1 MDSQN
6 QADKPTARR
15 HLTWNFGW
23 GASTG
28 ALYELGIAFIDTS
41 TIVPAF
47 LGNLTGSSLIVGA
60 AESLR
65 RYGWL
70 VPQLFV
76 ANYAQGRR
84 YRKPIYLFAG
94 FGRAACIALLAGT
107 LFVTGGVTSGWLL
120 AMFFVAWTGYSFISG
135 VAGVPYNDIVGR
147 VIPSERRSTFLSIRF
162 LGGGILAAGAGL
174 LIVGGTPPALLARKA
189 QFPFPT
195 NYGLIFG
202 LGAAS
207 LTLSSL
213 AFSLIR
219 EPPAPVEAERQPF
232 TDFLRAGWAILQR
245 DRQFR
250 LFYAYQ
256 LFAGVTA
263 MALPFYVLQARQVS
277 GLPESAVGTLLA
289 AQQVGNV
296 ISNPVWGGWGDR
308 LGKLSLLKGLSWA
321 ATVSPAVALVI
332 PFWPASWLPHS
343 RPFLLVGYGVVFFFI
358 GALLSGEIIGHISY
372 LMEIS
377 PDALRAD
384 YSGYMSTFVAPVRLL
399 PLLAGVLVDLISFQV
414 LFAVALL
421 SVVGRLW
428 LLARLDLSGR

>member
-1 MDSQN
+1 MLMVSQ
-6 QADKPTARR
+6 AEREETRAYLR
-15 HLTWNFGW
+15 WNFSW
-23 GASTG
+23 GAATG
-28 ALYELGIAFIDTS
+28 VLYELGIAFVDTG
-41 TIVPAF
+41 TVVPAF
-47 LGNLTGSSLIVGA
+47 LGNLTGSGLAIGA

-70 VPQLFV
+70 MPQLLV

-94 FGRAACIALLAGT
+94 FGRAVFIALLAGV
-107 LFVTGGVTSGWLL
+107 LFLASGMAPSWFL
-120 AMFFVAWTGYSFISG
+120 ATFFIAWTGYSFVSG
-135 VAGVPYNDIVGR
+135 VAGVPYNDVVGR

-162 LGGGILAAGAGL
+162 LGGGILAVGAGL
-174 LIVGGTPPALLARKA
+174 LIRALLARKE

-195 NYGLIFG
+195 NYELIFG
-202 LGAAS
+202 LGAAV

-232 TDFLRAGWAILQR
+232 TDFLRAGWAILQD
-245 DRQFR
+245 DRRFR
-250 LFYAYQ
+250 LFYLYQ

-277 GLPESAVGTLLA
+277 GLPEAAVGTLLA

-321 ATVSPAVALVI
+321 AAVSPAVALVI
-332 PFWPASWLPHS
+332 PLVPAGWLPDS
-343 RPFLLVGYGVVFFFI
+343 RLFLLIGYAVVFFFI

-377 PDALRAD
+377 PDELRAD

-399 PLLAGVLVDLISFQV
+399 PLFAGVLADSVSFQA
-414 LFAVALL
+414 LFAMALL

-428 LLARLDLSGR
+428 MLARLETSKE